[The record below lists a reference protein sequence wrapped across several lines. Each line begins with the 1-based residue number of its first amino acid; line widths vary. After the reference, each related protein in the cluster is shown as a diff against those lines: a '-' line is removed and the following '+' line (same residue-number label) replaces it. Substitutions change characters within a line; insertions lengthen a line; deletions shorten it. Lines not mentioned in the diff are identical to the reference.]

1 MSVFTTVTET
11 EAEAWLQQYAVGTL
25 ESLRGVASGIENT
38 NYFLSTDQG
47 HYVLTL
53 FEKLTPAELPY
64 FLQLMAHLASK
75 GVPCPQ
81 PVANHQGELLGSL
94 NGKPASIVSKLSG
107 ASLTV
112 PTASQCAA
120 VGTTLAQIHLAGRDF
135 PLHRDNERGAAWWKA
150 STPQLLP
157 LLSDEAAGLLL
168 SEVKFQALHR
178 LQDLPRGVIHAD
190 MFRDN
195 VLFDGDTL
203 SGVIDFYFA
212 CNDAWLYD
220 IAITV
225 NDWCTLGSGE
235 LDPECTATLLQAYHA
250 VRPLTPIERGAWP
263 ITLRAAALRFW
274 VSRLLDMH
282 FPREGEMTHAKNPA
296 HFEQILRSR
305 IAAQSDLQRMWITQ
319 EYLS

>member
-11 EAEAWLQQYAVGTL
+11 EAETWLQQYSVGTL
-25 ESLRGVASGIENT
+25 VSLRGVASGIENT
-38 NYFLSTDQG
+38 NYFISTDQG

-81 PVANHQGELLGSL
+81 PVANYQGELLSLL

-112 PTASQCAA
+112 PTAAQCAA
-120 VGTTLAQIHLAGRDF
+120 VGSTLARIHLAGQDF
-135 PLHRDNERGAAWWKA
+135 SLQRDNQRGAAWWKA

-157 LLSDEAAGLLL
+157 LLSDEAAGLLQA
-168 SEVKFQALHR
+168 EVKFQALHR

-225 NDWCTLGSGE
+225 NDWCTVDNGE
-235 LDPECTATLLQAYHA
+235 LDAECTAALLQAYHA
-250 VRPLTPIERGAWP
+250 VRPLTSIERGAWP

-305 IAAQSDLQRMWITQ
+305 IAAQSDLQRMWINQ